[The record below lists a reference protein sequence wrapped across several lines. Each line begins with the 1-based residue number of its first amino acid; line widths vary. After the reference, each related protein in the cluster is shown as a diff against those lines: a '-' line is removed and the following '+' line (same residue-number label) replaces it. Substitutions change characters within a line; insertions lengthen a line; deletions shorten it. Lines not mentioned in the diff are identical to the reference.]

1 MRGSPPPPGF
11 LVTLVQKK
19 SLILKGS
26 QAVFETIAIS
36 QRPLATISYAQLKIA
51 AKMAA
56 KKPEL

>member
-1 MRGSPPPPGF
+1 MRSSPPPRVSGNSRPR
-11 LVTLVQKK
+11 K